1 MPTAENIKPDKSD
14 DMIQP
19 IMDTVNELT
28 SIEYETFKEAI
39 SLFLVPILIVIT
51 LVKMIKYFKKRM

>member
-14 DMIQP
+14 DIIQP

-28 SIEYETFKEAI
+28 SIEYATLKEAMPY
-39 SLFLVPILIVIT
+39 FAVVLIVIC
-51 LVKMIKYFKKRM
+51 LIKLFKYFKKRM